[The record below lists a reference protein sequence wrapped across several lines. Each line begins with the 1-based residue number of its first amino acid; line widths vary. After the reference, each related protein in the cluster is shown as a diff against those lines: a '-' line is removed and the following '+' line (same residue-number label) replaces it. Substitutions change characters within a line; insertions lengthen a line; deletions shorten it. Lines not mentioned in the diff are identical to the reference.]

1 MFPALMGALSGM
13 GGAATMAGLGALGS
27 GIGLAGA
34 GKVAGALR
42 GANNLQSLAGMLPG
56 RDITALPPD
65 LVSAYE
71 SLTQDQGLL
80 DRRTASLDNMK
91 SVMDT
96 KGMDPAFRLALDN
109 NLNRTNRTISGNN
122 KALASQFARKNMGN
136 SGTAMSLMRGN
147 QADAYDSAAGLASG
161 IAGQQMNRYDN
172 AIGQYGQMA
181 QRALASDNR
190 FNQEKASARDSI
202 ASFNQKNKMSGWGAQ
217 NEVNQGND
225 SNVRTAGATGF
236 GNQGT
241 INAYWQQANTN
252 ANQGYLQSI
261 GQALPFMA
269 G

>member
-1 MFPALMGALSGM
+1 
-13 GGAATMAGLGALGS
+13 
-27 GIGLAGA
+27 
-34 GKVAGALR
+34 
-42 GANNLQSLAGMLPG
+42 
-56 RDITALPPD
+56 
-65 LVSAYE
+65 
-71 SLTQDQGLL
+71 
-80 DRRTASLDNMK
+80 MK

-181 QRALASDNR
+181 QGALASDNR

-202 ASFNQKNKMSGWGAQ
+202 ASFNQKNKMGAWGAQ

-225 SNVRTAGATGF
+225 KNVRTAGAQGF
-236 GNQGT
+236 GNQGN
-241 INAYWQQANTN
+241 INANWQQANTN
-252 ANQGYLQSI
+252 ANQGYLQSF
-261 GQALPFMA
+261 GRALPFMA